1 MRQAAEVGLRSEVL
15 EVTAGDGQL
24 TPKGDQ
30 AIRPETP
37 SHPSSGSASWVS
49 GCP

>member
-37 SHPSSGSASWVS
+37 SHPSSG
-49 GCP
+49 